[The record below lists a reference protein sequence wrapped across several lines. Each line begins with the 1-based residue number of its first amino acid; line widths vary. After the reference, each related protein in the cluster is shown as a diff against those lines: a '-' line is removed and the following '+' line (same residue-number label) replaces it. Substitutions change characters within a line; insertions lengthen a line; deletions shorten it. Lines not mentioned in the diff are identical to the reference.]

1 MKGKGATRTTQ
12 APGMLSRL
20 NAKGVLK
27 PLSIAVTV
35 MSLVVA
41 VVLLLLQTVN
51 KPVIQLQVNEDLVH
65 VTKASIEAEVS
76 PWFPDGY
83 LSLDVQAIQA
93 HLQSMVMVANVKVE
107 KVWPDLLD
115 IHIEEER
122 PVALWNAKSMLSENG
137 DILPVAYEELQLP
150 KLQGANNESK
160 LVMQHFLLFNRWGKR
175 HQLELVG
182 IQHSSAG
189 WQLDFH
195 SGLRIWLDN
204 VTAMNGL
211 QQLDQVIDQFDFT
224 RIERIDM
231 RYEQGF
237 AVAWKDSMTQAQ
249 G

>member
-12 APGMLSRL
+12 TPSMLSRL

-51 KPVIQLQVNEDLVH
+51 KPVTQLQVNEDLVH

-93 HLQSMVMVANVKVE
+93 HLQSMVMVASVKVE
-107 KVWPDLLD
+107 KVWPDILN

-122 PVALWNAKSMLSENG
+122 PVALWNGKSMLSENG
-137 DILPVAYEELQLP
+137 DILPVAYKELQLP

-175 HQLELVG
+175 HQLELSG

-195 SGLRIWLDN
+195 SGLKIWLDN